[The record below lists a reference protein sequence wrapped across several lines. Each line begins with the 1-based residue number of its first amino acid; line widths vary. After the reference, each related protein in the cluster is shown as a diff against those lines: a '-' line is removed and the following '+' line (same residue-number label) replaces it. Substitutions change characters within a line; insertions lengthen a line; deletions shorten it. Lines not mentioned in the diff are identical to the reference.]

1 MEQKFQSTSREAGM
15 GDAAIEV
22 TIPSPAYVAH
32 FSVGE
37 SSMLRTG
44 TSTQVRGLKSV
55 LLGATLALCCI
66 ASADAAQPT
75 TTTTTTILLKIAGIT
90 GTSQIPGHV
99 GEIIL
104 SGFSTMDT
112 SAPPPSSAGGGGAGK
127 PVCGQV
133 TITKTI
139 DQTSPQFLGLL
150 FTGVST
156 PSATVTFQS
165 SDGKTTPSDFYT
177 VDLREIFVTSVAQTD
192 FQADKVTETIVLQA
206 RVFQFRFFPSNG
218 TPVVFGWDC
227 VAVQKL

>member
-1 MEQKFQSTSREAGM
+1 
-15 GDAAIEV
+15 
-22 TIPSPAYVAH
+22 
-32 FSVGE
+32 
-37 SSMLRTG
+37 MLRTG

-75 TTTTTTILLKIAGIT
+75 TTTTTSILLKIAGIT

-104 SGFSTMDT
+104 SGFSTSDINT
-112 SAPPPSSAGGGGAGK
+112 GPSAGGGKA
-127 PVCGQV
+127 VCGQV

-139 DQTSPQFLGLL
+139 DQTSPQFLRLVL
-150 FTGVST
+150 TGVST
-156 PSATVTFQS
+156 PGATVTFQS

-177 VDLREIFVTSVAQTD
+177 IDLREIFVTSVAQTD
-192 FQADKVTETIVLQA
+192 IQADKVTETIVLQA
-206 RVFQFRFFPSNG
+206 RQFQFNFFPNNG

-227 VAVQKL
+227 AASKQL